1 MLLDRFNRR
10 INYLRISVTDRCNYR
25 CIYCM
30 PEAPFMRKSH
40 SDILSYEQIE
50 SVAKVAARM
59 GIRKIRLTGG
69 EPLVRKD
76 IERLVAK
83 LAVIDAINEVCMTT
97 NGSLLADM
105 AMKLKRSGLARV
117 NISIDSLDA
126 NRFRRITRGG
136 DLLGALAGVE
146 AAKKAGL
153 TPIKINMVI
162 LNDTTEED
170 IETMQAFCDE
180 QGLQLQKI
188 MQFSLYDRADL
199 SRRFQTQRPPECSQ
213 CNRIRLTADGFLK
226 PCLFSDNEIRVD
238 FGNIAGSILE
248 AVAKKPKNGSHC
260 RNRLM
265 SQIGG

>member
-1 MLLDRFNRR
+1 
-10 INYLRISVTDRCNYR
+10 
-25 CIYCM
+25 M

-83 LAVIDAINEVCMTT
+83 LAVIGAIDEVCMTT
-97 NGSLLADM
+97 NGSLLVDM
-105 AMKLKRSGLARV
+105 AMKLKRSDLGRV
-117 NISIDSLDA
+117 NISIDSLVAD
-126 NRFRRITRGG
+126 RFRRITRGG
-136 DLLGALAGVE
+136 DLLGALAGVD

-170 IETMQAFCDE
+170 IETMKAFCE
-180 QGLQLQKI
+180 LKGLQLQKI

-213 CNRIRLTADGFLK
+213 CNRLRLTADGFLK
-226 PCLFSDNEIRVD
+226 PCLFSDNEVRMD
-238 FGNIAGSILE
+238 FSDIAGSILE
-248 AVAKKPKNGSHC
+248 AVAKKPENGSHC